1 MQSYSDV
8 NMGKAAVDLKVE
20 TLGYIWR
27 DKSRMTPQALVKIEM
42 INRAGH
48 SIPDG

>member
-1 MQSYSDV
+1 MEELIA
-8 NMGKAAVDLKVE
+8 KARVLVE
-20 TLGYIWR
+20 ALPYIWR
-27 DKSRMTPQALVKIEM
+27 DKAKLIPQALVKIEM